1 MYRAGLESILGLRR
15 RDHAF
20 ALNPCIPFAWN
31 GFQLTLRAGATRYE
45 IAVEN
50 PQSRSRGVAAVEVDG
65 VAHESEWIPWIDDGI
80 THRVRVVM
88 GEPAPARLAD
98 KRQTVAR

>member
-15 RDHAF
+15 RDQAF
-20 ALNPCIPFAWN
+20 AVNPCIPFAWN
-31 GFQLTLRAGATRYE
+31 GFRLTLRAGHTRYE

-65 VAHESEWIPWIDDGI
+65 VAHQGEWIPWIDDGMA
-80 THRVRVVM
+80 HQVRIVM
-88 GEPAPARLAD
+88 GEPTPVRVAD
-98 KRQTVAR
+98 KRQTVGR